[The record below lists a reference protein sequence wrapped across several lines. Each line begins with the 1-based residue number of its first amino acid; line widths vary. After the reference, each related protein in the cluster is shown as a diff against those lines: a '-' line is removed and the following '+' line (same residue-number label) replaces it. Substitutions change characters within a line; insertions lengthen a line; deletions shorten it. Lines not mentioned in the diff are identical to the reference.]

1 MVNNKALYFYKNKL
15 NSKLVDL
22 YRGGVIDS
30 ITYRELTDLVASEDS
45 IEVLANSLDISMYTD
60 AILYMQKIS
69 LLVNRCRGE
78 LGRGSDNSEYDD
90 SFFSELEDYEDE
102 EDDIESSEDSFFSD
116 DEYTE
121 LDDYEDEED
130 EVDSSEDSFF
140 SDDEYTKLGD
150 YEDEVD
156 IDSSEDSFFSDDEY
170 TELGDY
176 EEDEIESSEDSF
188 FSDDEYTELGD
199 YEEDEI
205 ESSEDSFFSDEYGLD
220 ESGELE
226 ESEDSE
232 DSFFIDTDNLD
243 DYAEGDIDSEDDFFV
258 DDEECSLEDY
268 GEDGE
273 DGFFVDD
280 TDYIGD
286 DSATSNTNSSTVN
299 NIINNTTDT
308 AKLASTTSSY
318 DGKGKLFRDREHG
331 SGQDILDSIELASKV
346 GKRCVRYFG
355 KIMKTD

>member
-69 LLVNRCRGE
+69 LLVNRCRWE
-78 LGRGSDNSEYDD
+78 LGRGSDNSEYDG

-121 LDDYEDEED
+121 L
-130 EVDSSEDSFF
+130 
-140 SDDEYTKLGD
+140 
-150 YEDEVD
+150 
-156 IDSSEDSFFSDDEY
+156 
-170 TELGDY
+170 GDY
-176 EEDEIESSEDSF
+176 EE
-188 FSDDEYTELGD
+188 
-199 YEEDEI
+199 EEDEI

-243 DYAEGDIDSEDDFFV
+243 DYEEEDIDSEDDFFV
-258 DDEECSLEDY
+258 DDGECSLEDY

-331 SGQDILDSIELASKV
+331 SGQDILNSIELASKV